1 MKQVRKGTKKAV
13 KQTRKGAKKAVR
25 QVKNHN
31 FQHDLKVIQKGA
43 RTGGKALQTI
53 SDTGIAGKYSQ
64 QIGEAGDAL
73 RLGGG
78 IARAGVKSK
87 LLK

>member
-1 MKQVRKGTKKAV
+1 V
-13 KQTRKGAKKAVR
+13 KQTRKRTKKIVR
-25 QVKNHN
+25 QVENHN

-43 RTGGKALQTI
+43 KVGGKALQTI
-53 SDTGIAGKYSQ
+53 SNSGIAGKYSQ

-78 IARAGVKSK
+78 IAKAGVKSK

>member
-1 MKQVRKGTKKAV
+1 V
-13 KQTRKGAKKAVR
+13 KQTKKRTKKIVR
-25 QVKNHN
+25 QVGNHN

-43 RTGGKALQTI
+43 TVGGKALQTI
-53 SDTGIAGKYSQ
+53 SDSGIAGKYSQ